1 MREAKHPFPEPF
13 EIDEEGPEP
22 AETLQEAQDEIGIND
37 WLDSETGEPA
47 EGQCPPHLELE

>member
-22 AETLQEAQDEIGIND
+22 GETLQEAQDEIGIND